1 MNASEFD
8 GLLRRRYEQHEF
20 AYQPEDWN
28 LLKVQLDKEMPERT
42 SRSRPFF
49 LLLLV
54 PGMAASVAA
63 IACCVYLI
71 QNTGKFTTG
80 APVPSHAGN
89 MTAKPARSVR
99 LAAEIPTAITT
110 TIAASAT
117 APAAAASSPVA
128 AVSEPVT
135 VVPAASAENTAPVTT
150 NPERVQPSSVVIVQN
165 RSTPARSTAT
175 TPGRR
180 FDRIDFTMFVADEE
194 RHNTTSVS
202 VGGGVNYGSMNAGYM
217 VGVNA
222 RKNLN
227 SRIYVEGDV
236 AMVNNATTRYIE
248 TVTPGSSNI
257 SRSNAKLSQFAKLT
271 NNTPLS
277 ADDPN
282 LAGQPVRNVQSQN
295 TNLYYIQVAPTI
307 GYQLYP
313 ELSVGI
319 GPDFQQLLQSDEKKV
334 IKESNNQ
341 AVESLPAFDMGI
353 QAKAEVSVTRKLKAG
368 LQYRKGMN
376 TMLQKSSIDR
386 NYMQIQI
393 KYTMFN
399 R

>member
-20 AYQPEDWN
+20 AYQPEDWAK
-28 LLKVQLDKEMPERT
+28 LKAQLDKELPERT

-49 LLLLV
+49 FLLL

-63 IACCVYLI
+63 IACGVYLF
-71 QNTGKFTTG
+71 QNTGKFNTRT
-80 APVPSHAGN
+80 AVPSQAGN
-89 MTAKPARSVR
+89 MSARPAHSVR
-99 LAAEIPTAITT
+99 MASEIPTAISTSLT
-110 TIAASAT
+110 AAVAT
-117 APAAAASSPVA
+117 PVAAAAA
-128 AVSEPVT
+128 PVT
-135 VVPAASAENTAPVTT
+135 EHEQKPAIVLPAASAEKSTMPATDKPV
-150 NPERVQPSSVVIVQN
+150 RSSASSVVVVQN
-165 RSTPARSTAT
+165 KSNSTAS
-175 TPGRR
+175 RS
-180 FDRIDFTMFVADEE
+180 FDRIDFTMFVAEDEK
-194 RHNTTSVS
+194 NKTTSVS

-222 RKNLN
+222 RKNFN
-227 SRIYVEGDV
+227 SRLFIEGDV
-236 AMVNNATTRYIE
+236 AMVNNATTRYKE
-248 TVTPGSSNI
+248 TVTPGESNVI
-257 SRSNAKLSQFAKLT
+257 RPNARMAEFAKIT

-277 ADDPN
+277 AENPTIG
-282 LAGQPVRNVQSQN
+282 GQPVRNVESQN

-313 ELSVGI
+313 ELSVGF
-319 GPDFQQLLQSDEKKV
+319 GPDFQQLLQSNEKKV

-341 AVESLPAFDMGI
+341 AIESLPAFDMGL
-353 QAKAEVSVTRKLKAG
+353 QAKAEISISRKLRAG
-368 LQYRKGMN
+368 LQYRKGIN

-386 NYMQIQI
+386 NYMQVQI